1 MAGSNVAEI
10 DGVVQ
15 DLKKVLELC
24 FISAQ
29 LKTVSEYEKDSI
41 PHTRIFFSTEPIT
54 DKLGL
59 KKVLQTRKYKFFAVK
74 SWDIETSG
82 VSVVVIPKKVPAWL
96 T

>member
-1 MAGSNVAEI
+1 
-10 DGVVQ
+10 
-15 DLKKVLELC
+15 
-24 FISAQ
+24 
-29 LKTVSEYEKDSI
+29 
-41 PHTRIFFSTEPIT
+41 
-54 DKLGL
+54 L